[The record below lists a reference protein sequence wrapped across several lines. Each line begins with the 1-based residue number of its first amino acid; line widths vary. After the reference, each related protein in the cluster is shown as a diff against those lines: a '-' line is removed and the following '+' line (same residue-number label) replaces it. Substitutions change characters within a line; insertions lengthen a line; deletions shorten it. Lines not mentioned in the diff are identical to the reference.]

1 MRWFNQAYEDAKEAE
16 SKGQKPDLMLW
27 AYVLQPDKPD
37 SALSLTMHNRK
48 RIWSMCE
55 EITRRYMA
63 KWKREESEWY
73 QNRTATS
80 IIDAS
85 HCDQLVSVQGN
96 SVSKS
101 KDLRTVPYIQ
111 SCDDFHRRRTIQVY
125 FDINSG
131 LVGLSYQPC
140 DEPPRYF
147 GRSGLEGLEET
158 AFVASQT
165 EPNHDAGICKELVR
179 LGDEASTLRK
189 AVGQVNPGQG
199 IIGFVLH
206 TTCTEANAVSLKYT
220 DFRYIT
226 LPNFFSIC
234 ISAVTVSNP
243 TYFVDTLCSVS
254 ATR

>member
-1 MRWFNQAYEDAKEAE
+1 
-16 SKGQKPDLMLW
+16 
-27 AYVLQPDKPD
+27 
-37 SALSLTMHNRK
+37 
-48 RIWSMCE
+48 
-55 EITRRYMA
+55 MA

-111 SCDDFHRRRTIQVY
+111 SCDDFHRRRTIQAY
-125 FDINSG
+125 FDIN
-131 LVGLSYQPC
+131 C
-140 DEPPRYF
+140 
-147 GRSGLEGLEET
+147 SGLEGLEET

-165 EPNHDAGICKELVR
+165 EPNHDAGIYKELVR

-234 ISAVTVSNP
+234 ISAVT
-243 TYFVDTLCSVS
+243 DS
-254 ATR
+254 AGHKRAQEGTSMESPNSEFRASFAGMSYIGALSGFLEDGASDEDGAGERGAERDSDDEDDEDDGLVGYLEEANEE